1 MTGLKPTLA
10 AATLAVAA
18 LTAPVLADGHG
29 LAVVERFYTE
39 LLTDPAATTP
49 DMVREVVAEDWVT
62 TPTPLG
68 GPGAEGFANT
78 MAAFGQIIP
87 DLEWEAVEIL
97 QSGERYIVRGRATG
111 TPVAPFFGI
120 DPPTGNSFDIMSI
133 DIHRVEDGL
142 IVESYHV
149 EEWATAI
156 QQLTAE

>member
-1 MTGLKPTLA
+1 MRFATPLLAATAIAASTLA
-10 AATLAVAA
+10 LPAQADDLAVVQAFYTDL
-18 LTAPVLADGHG
+18 LTAPGD
-29 LAVVERFYTE
+29 
-39 LLTDPAATTP
+39 TTP
-49 DMVREVVAEDWVT
+49 EMVRDVVAEDWVT

-87 DLEWEAVEIL
+87 DLTWEAVEIIEA
-97 QSGERYIVRGRATG
+97 GDRYIVRGRATG

-133 DIHRVEDGL
+133 DIHRVEDGR

-156 QQLTAE
+156 RQLTAE

>member
-1 MTGLKPTLA
+1 MFRSKSLLTA
-10 AATLAVAA
+10 AAVAVATLSTPALADDLAVVQAFYTDL
-18 LTAPVLADGHG
+18 LTAPGD
-29 LAVVERFYTE
+29 
-39 LLTDPAATTP
+39 TTP
-49 DMVREVVAEDWVT
+49 EMVRDVVAEDWVT

-68 GPGAEGFANT
+68 GPSAEGFANT

-87 DLEWEAVEIL
+87 DLTWEAVEIIEA
-97 QSGERYIVRGRATG
+97 GDRYIVRGRATG

-133 DIHRVEDGL
+133 DIHRVEDGR

-156 QQLTAE
+156 RQLSAE

>member
-1 MTGLKPTLA
+1 MRLTPHLLA
-10 AATLAVAA
+10 ATAFALAT
-18 LTAPVLADGHG
+18 PVLADD
-29 LAVVERFYTE
+29 LSVVQAFYAD
-39 LLTDPAATTP
+39 LLTAPGDTTP
-49 DMVREVVAEDWVT
+49 EMVRDVVSEDWVT

-87 DLEWEAVEIL
+87 DLTWEAVEIIEA
-97 QSGERYIVRGRATG
+97 GDRFIVRGRATG

-156 QQLTAE
+156 QQLTEE